1 MSWGNYTCTLDKVE
15 LSAVKLISGLDATGT
30 CGADIWYD
38 VSAEMVVV
46 AGDAVS
52 SGIYNLD
59 GSLVGAADASSLES
73 GFYIAVAVMADGSR
87 QTLRFV
93 KK

>member
-1 MSWGNYTCTLDKVE
+1 MTRFFHRISFPWH
-15 LSAVKLISGLDATGT
+15 SAVWI
-30 CGADIWYD
+30 CWDIWYD